1 MNIYSNKQ
9 KWKLFLLVF
18 GFFIGIA
25 SLLYTNTLVDDLKK
39 EEQKNVQLWADGMKR
54 LGNMDSDG
62 GDVSI
67 ILEVI
72 KKNETVPM
80 IVVDDT
86 QTILFVKNLDS
97 LKQKDSTYLYSQ
109 LEEMKLQNEPIINHL
124 TDDIK
129 QYIYYKDSI
138 LLTRLFY
145 YPYIQLAIILI
156 FILIAYYAF
165 NSTRRAEQDHVWLGM
180 SKETAHQLG
189 TPITSLLAWIE
200 LLKEDEN
207 SNPSVITEIQKDVT
221 RLEMIADRFSKI
233 GSDPK
238 LIEINI
244 NDQIQKSIEYIKL
257 RVSEKVVFTHNL
269 DKYKDFTFYINPPL
283 FDWVVE
289 NVFKNAVDAMD
300 GQGQIQVLL
309 TDANQFIYIDIVDS
323 GKGIPKNKQKTIFNP
338 GYTTKKRGWGL
349 GLSLTKRI
357 IEGYHKGKIFVKRS
371 ETDKGTTIRIA
382 LKKNIS

>member
-18 GFFIGIA
+18 GFLIGIT
-25 SLLYTNTLVDDLKK
+25 SLLYTNTLVEDLEN
-39 EEQKNVQLWADGMKR
+39 EERKNVQLWADGMKR

-62 GDVSI
+62 GDISI

-80 IVVDDT
+80 IVVDEFDE
-86 QTILFVKNLDS
+86 ILFVKNIDS
-97 LKQKDSTYLYSQ
+97 LKQNDTTYLRQQ
-109 LEEMKLQNEPIINHL
+109 LEEMKLQKPPIINHL
-124 TDDIK
+124 TEEIK
-129 QYIYYKDSI
+129 QYVYYKDSI

-165 NSTRRAEQDHVWLGM
+165 NSTRKAEQDHVWLGM

-189 TPITSLLAWIE
+189 TPITSLMAWVE
-200 LLKEDEN
+200 LLKDNEHVDG
-207 SNPSVITEIQKDVT
+207 SLTDEIQKDVT

-233 GSDPK
+233 GSEPK
-238 LIEINI
+238 LHEINI
-244 NDQIQKSIEYIKL
+244 SEQIRKSIEYIKL
-257 RVSEKVVFTHNL
+257 RVSDKVVFTDNL
-269 DKYKDFTFYINPPL
+269 QDYKEFSFFINPPL
-283 FDWVVE
+283 FDWVIE
-289 NVFKNAVDAMD
+289 NIFKNAVDAMN
-300 GQGQIQVLL
+300 GQGNINVEL
-309 TDANQFIYIDIVDS
+309 TDANQFIYIDITDS

-357 IEGYHKGKIFVKRS
+357 IEGYHKGKIFVKKS
-371 ETDKGTTIRIA
+371 ELDKGTTIRIA
-382 LKKNIS
+382 IKKSYA